1 MLGPDLPEEWVVE
14 RDKEGEGLGCWMAG
28 PCRPSGFA
36 RRFRTSGR
44 TRSQEPQSLTNE
56 GADWDLQP
64 HAHTRPCGHS
74 HMQHAHSPTRHSQT
88 PSHALTLTRA
98 PDSRWG
104 ARVIG

>member
-14 RDKEGEGLGCWMAG
+14 RDKEGEGLGCWMGG

>member
-1 MLGPDLPEEWVVE
+1 M
-14 RDKEGEGLGCWMAG
+14 
-28 PCRPSGFA
+28 
-36 RRFRTSGR
+36 SGR

-64 HAHTRPCGHS
+64 VTHTRPHGHS

-104 ARVIG
+104 AR